1 MKYIYIFIC
10 IYIYGSLTSIKSID
24 RIVWTERGIMG
35 KGKEKKSYQKR
46 GEEKEGETRNNFN
59 GKEIRETLP
68 LRSAGVSGEVGRSL
82 NYEGKPERR

>member
-1 MKYIYIFIC
+1 MKYIY
-10 IYIYGSLTSIKSID
+10 IYIYGSLTSIESID